1 MQYLKLLLV
10 SSLCVGAL
18 SQALA
23 DEPPP
28 AAAPA
33 TPASSAPAPLSTAAA
48 SPVKPEDATSAAS
61 AAKPDDAA
69 AAANLAAQ
77 TKRLR
82 SAGYKPETHNGVT
95 LFCRS
100 EKKMG
105 SFFETKT
112 CSDGDS
118 IEKAAQEAK
127 DSVQKFQRQN
137 PLRAS

>member
-10 SSLCVGAL
+10 SLCVGAL

-23 DEPPP
+23 ADPPQ

-33 TPASSAPAPLSTAAA
+33 TPASSAPPPSSTDAA
-48 SPVKPEDATSAAS
+48 SAVKPEDAT
-61 AAKPDDAA
+61 

-77 TKRLR
+77 TKRLK
-82 SAGYKPETHNGVT
+82 SAGYKPEVHNGVT
-95 LFCRS
+95 LFCRN
-100 EKKMG
+100 EKKTG

-112 CSDGDS
+112 CSDGDN
-118 IEKAAQEAK
+118 IERAAQEAK
-127 DSVQKFQRQN
+127 DAVQKNQRQN